1 MRVVVLGAGS
11 LGSLLAGALA
21 TADVDVTLL
30 GRDGDHVR
38 RVREHGLRF
47 THPDG
52 REEQIPLDVA
62 TEHAAAADADLLVVC
77 VKSYDTGDALADV
90 APHLDGADV
99 LTLQNGLGNAETI
112 ADHVPRERVLAGTT
126 THGAVLEAP
135 GHVRHAGRGDTT
147 IGRYFA
153 ENDARVEAV
162 ADHLT
167 GAGIETSVTDDPE
180 AAVWTKVL
188 VNAGINAATALARV
202 PNGALVEAES
212 GERVLRR
219 AVEEGVAVARSE
231 GIAVPRDVVERT
243 REVAE
248 RTATNP
254 SSMRQDV
261 ERGRRTEVEAL
272 NGALVRRGATHG
284 VETPVNETLADL
296 VRLAETQASEG
307 RGQS

>member
-11 LGSLLAGALA
+11 LGSLLAGALERTDA
-21 TADVDVTLL
+21 DVTLL
-30 GRDGDHVR
+30 GRESDHVR
-38 RVREHGLRF
+38 RVRADGLRL
-47 THPDG
+47 TRPDG
-52 REEQIPLDVA
+52 SEDAVPVDVA
-62 TEHAAAADADLLVVC
+62 TDEGVTEDADLLVVC
-77 VKSYDTGDALADV
+77 VKSYDTADAMAGV

-99 LTLQNGLGNAETI
+99 LTLQNGLGNAETV
-112 ADHVPRERVLAGTT
+112 ADYVPRERVLAGTT

-147 IGRYFA
+147 VGRYFA
-153 ENDARVEAV
+153 ANDARVDAV
-162 ADHLT
+162 ADCLT
-167 GAGIETSVTDDPE
+167 GAGIETTVADDPE

-202 PNGALVEAES
+202 PNGALVDSES

-219 AVEEGVAVARSE
+219 AVTEGVAVARAE
-231 GIAVPRDVVERT
+231 GVAVPEDAVERT

-248 RTATNP
+248 RTASNR

-261 ERGRRTEVEAL
+261 ERGRPTEVEAL
-272 NGALVRRGATHG
+272 NGALVRRGESHG

-296 VRLAETQASEG
+296 VRLAEEG
-307 RGQS
+307 

>member
-11 LGSLLAGALA
+11 LGSLLAGALERTDA
-21 TADVDVTLL
+21 DVTLL
-30 GRDGDHVR
+30 GRESDHVR
-38 RVREHGLRF
+38 RVRADGLRL
-47 THPDG
+47 TRPDG
-52 REEQIPLDVA
+52 SEDAVPVDVA
-62 TEHAAAADADLLVVC
+62 TDEGVTEDADLLVVC
-77 VKSYDTGDALADV
+77 VKSYDTADAMAGV

-99 LTLQNGLGNAETI
+99 LTLQNGLGNAETV
-112 ADHVPRERVLAGTT
+112 ADYVPRERVLAGTT

-147 IGRYFA
+147 VGRYFA
-153 ENDARVEAV
+153 ANDARVDAV
-162 ADHLT
+162 ADCLT
-167 GAGIETSVTDDPE
+167 RAGIETTVADDPE

-202 PNGALVEAES
+202 PNGALVDSES

-219 AVEEGVAVARSE
+219 AVAEGAAVARAE
-231 GIAVPRDVVERT
+231 GVPVPDDAVERT

-248 RTATNP
+248 RTASNR

-261 ERGRRTEVEAL
+261 ERGRPTEVEAL
-272 NGALVRRGATHG
+272 NGALVRRGESHG

-296 VRLAETQASEG
+296 VRLAEEG
-307 RGQS
+307 